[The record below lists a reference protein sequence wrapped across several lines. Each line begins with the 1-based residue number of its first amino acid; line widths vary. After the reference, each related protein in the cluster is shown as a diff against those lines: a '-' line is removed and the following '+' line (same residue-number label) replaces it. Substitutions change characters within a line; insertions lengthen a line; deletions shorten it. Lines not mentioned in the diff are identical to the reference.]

1 MILFGIID
9 NAVLLACLCLGVEF
23 GPALIPH
30 RYRSQAAGAA
40 LGAMV
45 GNALSDGLA
54 AIPLGL
60 RPALEVSAGW
70 LAVLVALP
78 LAFRRLARQ

>member
-1 MILFGIID
+1 MILFGLID
-9 NAVLLACLCLGVEF
+9 NAVLLVCLCLGVEF

-30 RYRSQAAGAA
+30 RYQSKAAGAA
-40 LGAMV
+40 LGALV

-60 RPALEVSAGW
+60 RPALEVSAGC